1 MSVFKSLNCILCKE
15 PFAQSADQPRTPRLL
30 GCGLV
35 MCHECCEKEKS
46 LAKRE
51 RKHRCNSV
59 YCFENPKFAHF
70 LIDVLSLDS
79 LTFSQSGHG
88 YLLLKPFKIPECL
101 ICHDEYSSNIEAK
114 NCTSEVVCAFTK
126 HRSPEAISLMEKR
139 ACELNVEQQ
148 KDLTEVCDKNKSF
161 LEGHKCDGA
170 FFQKLLGN
178 EMCFT
183 NVFNFVE
190 FRKKHELLT
199 KSLAAVEVFMENY
212 QSHLLQLSVDIMAL
226 NETLDMDL
234 NN

>member
-114 NCTSEVVCAFTK
+114 KVSLKKWFTAPVVLPRLCVLLRNIVHLRPFHSWK
-126 HRSPEAISLMEKR
+126 KGP
-139 ACELNVEQQ
+139 
-148 KDLTEVCDKNKSF
+148 
-161 LEGHKCDGA
+161 
-170 FFQKLLGN
+170 KLLGN